1 MKVKTGLPT
10 KIYWV
15 GFKTIVR
22 REVHRFLR
30 LWTQTILP
38 SAITMTLYFIV
49 FGNLIGNRIGQMNG
63 FDYVSFITPGLVM
76 MSVITNAYTN
86 VVSSFFLSK
95 FQRSIEEL
103 LVSPVPNN
111 IIILG
116 YITGGILRGL
126 IVGTVV
132 LLISL
137 FFTHIHVHHAA
148 AMVFVIFLS
157 ATLFSLGG
165 MINAIFANKFDDIAI
180 IPTFL
185 LTPLTYLGGVFYS
198 VQMLPSFWQT
208 VSKFNPM
215 LYMINAFRYGMLGY
229 TDVPIIFSI
238 SMMCL
243 FIVVFYITAH
253 MLLRKGVG
261 IKS

>member
-1 MKVKTGLPT
+1 MKTKLPAST
-10 KIYWV
+10 YWV

-22 REVHRFLR
+22 REVNRFLR

-63 FDYVSFITPGLVM
+63 FNYVAFITPGLIM

-103 LVSPVPNN
+103 LVSPVPNSL
-111 IIILG
+111 IILG
-116 YITGGILRGL
+116 YITGGIFRGL

-137 FFTHIHVHHAA
+137 FFTHMHIHHLAT
-148 AMVFVIFLS
+148 MFFVILLS

-180 IPTFL
+180 VPTFL

-198 VQMLPSFWQT
+198 VQMLPPFWQT
-208 VSKFNPM
+208 VSKFNPI
-215 LYMINAFRYGMLGY
+215 LYMVNAFRYGMLGY
-229 TDVPIIFSI
+229 TDVPIVFSV
-238 SMMCL
+238 SMMFL
-243 FIVVFYITAH
+243 FIVVFYAIAH
-253 MLLRKGVG
+253 TLLRKGVG
-261 IKS
+261 VKS